1 MNPEELSYL
10 NALLQNDE
18 RTLTLLYKATIPG
31 ITAYVV
37 QNSGTEADAQ
47 DIFQEAL
54 LAIFQKARSGQL
66 QLTTGFQPYLYA
78 VCRNLWLMQLR
89 KRKVRRVTNLKDTQ
103 HEPVTDSF
111 GDAEFTA
118 DHYARLRLLQEQLEK
133 LGDGCRHLLRL
144 SLSGKPL
151 EEVARLL
158 NMSYAYIRKKKSEC
172 KGKLFTLIKS
182 TAEYEFL
189 KW

>member
-1 MNPEELSYL
+1 MNPEQLSYF

-18 RTLTLLYKATIPG
+18 RTLNLLYKETIPA
-31 ITAYVV
+31 ITAYIV

-89 KRKVRRVTNLKDTQ
+89 KKKVRRVTNLDAAQ

-111 GDAEFTA
+111 GDAEHTA
-118 DHYARLRLLQEQLEK
+118 DQYARLQLLHTQLEK
-133 LGDGCRHLLRL
+133 LGEGCRELLRL
-144 SLSGKPL
+144 CFSGKPL
-151 EEVARLL
+151 DEVARLL
-158 NMSYAYIRKKKSEC
+158 NNSYAYIRKKKSEC
-172 KGKLFTLIKS
+172 KGKLFALVKS
-182 TAEYEFL
+182 RPEFAYL